1 MKKLRGLRRYYKN
14 LAIHN
19 DFERMSFLDFQN
31 EPNAWFDR
39 WHWHFDWNGL
49 GDNNFKKRKPHL
61 DKLFRHFEMLVEKVK
76 YLKIEFQL
84 FVLILDNHSSG
95 DAIFLHTPNPNDIEF
110 PLTWKNI
117 SEKCTLKNKNLIEY
131 INQLNEYEKLYGIA
145 DEPFCIL
152 IKKNTG
158 IQKILY
164 QADFD
169 GSNYLHSTK

>member
-1 MKKLRGLRRYYKN
+1 LKE
-14 LAIHN
+14 ADESEVI
-19 DFERMSFLDFQN
+19 
-31 EPNAWFDR
+31 
-39 WHWHFDWNGL
+39 
-49 GDNNFKKRKPHL
+49 
-61 DKLFRHFEMLVEKVK
+61 K

-110 PLTWKNI
+110 PLTWENI
-117 SEKCTLKNKNLIEY
+117 SEKCTLKNKILIEY
-131 INQLNEYEKLYGIA
+131 INQLSEYKKLYGIA

-158 IQKILY
+158 IQKALY